1 MRKVLLIAAA
11 VVMVLA
17 AVTSVLTWAN
27 RTKKEIVGLTPEQVR
42 WFTPS
47 YYKDGRQRA
56 QLFGDSSKAVHG
68 SIESRYQP
76 AAVSS
81 PIHIHMTN

>member
-42 WFTPS
+42 WFLPPGILTLS
-47 YYKDGRQRA
+47 IQA
-56 QLFGDSSKAVHG
+56 KAARG
-68 SIESRYQP
+68 SIELRYL
-76 AAVSS
+76 AASVCLR
-81 PIHIHMTN
+81 IHIRKTNSSQ

>member
-47 YYKDGRQRA
+47 
-56 QLFGDSSKAVHG
+56 
-68 SIESRYQP
+68 
-76 AAVSS
+76 
-81 PIHIHMTN
+81 